1 MANGEDQ
8 NLKCS
13 DCGEAFV
20 FSSGEQT
27 FYREKGLTHA
37 PTRCKRCR
45 DNRKTQ
51 RSEGGNSSRGR
62 SSIGGG
68 GSRELHPARCSNCGT
83 ETMVPFVP
91 TAGRAVLCRDCFRQ
105 QKPER
110 PGGSRQDRPG
120 GNRPERPGG
129 NRPERPSGSRPERP
143 SGSRHER
150 PAGNRHE
157 RPPQTVPVTGTTGTR
172 TRGAVKWFNEAKGFG
187 FIQDEGGEDVFV
199 HFSAIQSD
207 GFKTLAEGD
216 RVEFDVVPGE
226 RGRQAANVVRI
237 G

>member
-13 DCGEAFV
+13 DCGEEFV
-20 FSSGEQT
+20 FTAGEQA

-51 RSEGGNSSRGR
+51 RSEGGAPGRGR
-62 SSIGGG
+62 STNGRG

-110 PGGSRQDRPG
+110 PAGDRH
-120 GNRPERPGG
+120 ERPG
-129 NRPERPSGSRPERP
+129 
-143 SGSRHER
+143 GSRHER
-150 PAGNRHE
+150 PAGNRYE
-157 RPPQTVPVTGTTGTR
+157 RPPRAVPVTGTTGTR
-172 TRGAVKWFNEAKGFG
+172 TQGAVKWFNEAKGFG
-187 FIQDEGGEDVFV
+187 FIQDDGGEDVFV

-216 RVEFDVVPGE
+216 RVEFVVVPGE